1 MKYVVDRV
9 EEDKVVLQ
17 ELKTGEMIN
26 IDIKE
31 LDFKVKDGDVLNYS
45 DDKYELNIEEYEKRK
60 ESIALKFNQLKKKKG
75 NKKNT
80 H

>member
-9 EEDKVVLQ
+9 EDDKVVLQ

-31 LDFKVKDGDVLNYS
+31 LNFKVKDGDVLNYL

-75 NKKNT
+75 NKKDT
-80 H
+80 L